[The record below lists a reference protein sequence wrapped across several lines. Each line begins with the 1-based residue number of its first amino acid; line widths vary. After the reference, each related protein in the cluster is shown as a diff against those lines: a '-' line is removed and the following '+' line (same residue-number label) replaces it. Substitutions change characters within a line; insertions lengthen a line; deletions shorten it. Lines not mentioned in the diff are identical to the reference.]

1 MTRAAPRHSAR
12 GARGARGSGSGR
24 GTVGRALGFS
34 TVNTALSKLA
44 SLVIGIALARI
55 LGPEEFG
62 TFAVALIALMA
73 VLSFNE
79 LGVSLAIV
87 RWPGDPARLAPTVTT
102 VALASSLALAALMA
116 WAAGPFATAMGDP
129 GAALPVRLLALCIVV
144 NGVVATPAALL
155 QRTFRQDQRLV
166 ADQVNLWLGAVVSI
180 GVALAGVG
188 AMSLVVG
195 RLTGAVV
202 SAVLFLRFSPLP
214 LRLGLDRTL
223 VPALLRF
230 GLPLAAASLVVFG
243 VGFADQLAVGSV
255 LGPTLLG
262 AYVLAFNLASWP
274 VQLLSTPLRQV
285 TPPLFARQQHDPALV
300 RRTLV
305 GISRPLLALAVPC
318 CVALAVCAGPVVRV
332 VYGDAWSAAAEP
344 LRWLAL
350 AAVVR
355 ILAELL
361 YDYLVI
367 VGRTSS
373 VLGVQVV
380 WLAALVPAVVVG
392 TRLGGLAGAALAQL
406 AVGVV
411 VVCPA
416 YAVALRRTRT
426 PVGRLLPGLVLPAV
440 AGVALLAV
448 VSLPGVRGGPD
459 LLVLAVCAAATV
471 AAWAFLLAR
480 LRPELGLLRGRPEP
494 PEPSEPS
501 APAVP
506 GLPAPAALPVPPAPP
521 APATHRLME
530 EVR

>member
-1 MTRAAPRHSAR
+1 MSGPPRVAPRHAAR
-12 GARGARGSGSGR
+12 SPR

-44 SLVIGIALARI
+44 SLVIGVALARI
-55 LGPEEFG
+55 LGPDEFG

-102 VALASSLALAALMA
+102 VAIGSSLLLAGLMA

-129 GAALPVRLLALCIVV
+129 DAVLPVRLLALCIVV

-155 QRTFRQDQRLV
+155 QRAFRQDQRLV

-180 GVALAGVG
+180 ALAVAGVG

-195 RLTGAVV
+195 RLTGALV

-214 LRLGLDRTL
+214 FRPGLDRTL

-243 VGFADQLAVGSV
+243 VGFADQLAVGGV

-274 VQLLSTPLRQV
+274 VQLLSAPLRQV
-285 TPPLFARQQHDPALV
+285 TPPLFARRQHDPELV

-355 ILAELL
+355 ILAELV

-367 VGRTSS
+367 VGRTSW
-373 VLGVQVV
+373 LLAVQVV
-380 WLAALVPAVVVG
+380 WLAALAPAVVVG
-392 TRLGGLAGAALAQL
+392 THLGGLAGAALAQL
-406 AVGVV
+406 VVGVV
-411 VVCPA
+411 VVGPA
-416 YAVALRRTRT
+416 YALALHQART
-426 PVGRLLPGLVLPAV
+426 PAWRLLPGLLLPAA
-440 AGVALLAV
+440 AGVVLLAV
-448 VSLPGVRGGPD
+448 VSLPGLRGGPD
-459 LLVLAVCAAATV
+459 LLVLGACGLATA
-471 AAWAFLLAR
+471 AAWAVLLGR
-480 LRPELGLLRGRPEP
+480 LRPEVALLRRGPAPEP
-494 PEPSEPS
+494 VPTTHASLE
-501 APAVP
+501 AV
-506 GLPAPAALPVPPAPP
+506 
-521 APATHRLME
+521 R
-530 EVR
+530 